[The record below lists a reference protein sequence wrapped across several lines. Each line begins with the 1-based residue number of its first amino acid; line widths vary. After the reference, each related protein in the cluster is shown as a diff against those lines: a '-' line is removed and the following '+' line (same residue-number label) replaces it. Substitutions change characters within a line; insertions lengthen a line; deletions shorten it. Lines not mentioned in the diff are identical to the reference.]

1 MIATLLKQ
9 RISRLAACLAAL
21 ALAFPTPPSP
31 ACGCGPVNVS
41 RKCNQ
46 RTDARESTSCRKTC
60 CRSITEEHGKSPC
73 CRLHDNLRPG
83 CCSPMPS
90 GRAFAECN
98 CGPSCACSRDQV
110 PDLPAV
116 PANQRSAT
124 GEQVA
129 GAQTTLAAP
138 LHRGQTDPGV
148 SHAGRPHGCID
159 ARATSLERCILLS
172 CFTL

>member
-1 MIATLLKQ
+1 MTAKQLQQ

-31 ACGCGPVNVS
+31 ACGCGPANVS
-41 RKCNQ
+41 QKCGQ
-46 RTDARESTSCRKTC
+46 RTDAGESTSCRKTC
-60 CRSITEEHGKSPC
+60 CR
-73 CRLHDNLRPG
+73 RDNLRPS
-83 CCSPMPS
+83 CCSPVPS

-138 LHRGQTDPGV
+138 LHCGQIDAGV